1 MRDSVEHYGYCSI
14 LRISFD
20 SVVIMRRPVNSVLV
34 NFWSANFNRGT
45 GNSQISFVELCN
57 WQNFFQD
64 QSGDV
69 LFMASIDEALAII
82 KRGVDE
88 LIPEDELIEKLKEGR
103 PLRIK
108 AGFDPTAPDL
118 HLGHTVLINKL
129 RQFQDL
135 GHEVMFLIG
144 DFTGMIGDPTGKS
157 ATRPPLTE
165 QQVAE
170 NAVSYKEQV
179 FKILDPEKTRVMFNS
194 DWMSK
199 MSAADMIK
207 LAGQYTVARML
218 ERDDFTKRYRA
229 EQAIAIHEFLYPLVQ
244 GYDSVAMEA
253 DVELGGTDQKFNLL
267 MGRILQKHY
276 GQSPQVILTMPIL
289 EGLDGVQKMSK
300 SLGNYVGVNDSP
312 GEMYTKLLSMPDDLL
327 WRYFELLSFR
337 PLAEVEGFREAVAG
351 GANPQDY
358 KKLLAE
364 EIITRFHDEEA
375 ARTAHK
381 SAGNRVALGEIPDN
395 VPTVEVSLEGQ
406 AEIPMAA
413 VLRLAGLVKNG
424 AAARDVLGR
433 GAVFVDGQQFEGDRM
448 FVEGD
453 DCVIQAGKKKIA
465 RVLITA

>member
-1 MRDSVEHYGYCSI
+1 
-14 LRISFD
+14 
-20 SVVIMRRPVNSVLV
+20 
-34 NFWSANFNRGT
+34 
-45 GNSQISFVELCN
+45 
-57 WQNFFQD
+57 
-64 QSGDV
+64 
-69 LFMASIDEALAII
+69 MASIDEALAVV
-82 KRGVDE
+82 KRGMDE
-88 LIPEDELIEKLKEGR
+88 LISEEALIEKLREGR

-135 GHEVMFLIG
+135 GHEVIFLIG

-165 QQVAE
+165 AQVAE
-170 NAVSYKEQV
+170 NAISYKEQV
-179 FKILDPEKTRVMFNS
+179 FKILDPAKTRVVFNS

-199 MSAADMIK
+199 LSAADMIR

-229 EQAIAIHEFLYPLVQ
+229 EQPIAIHEFLYPLVQ
-244 GYDSVAMEA
+244 GYDSVALEA

-267 MGRILQKHY
+267 MGRILQRHY
-276 GQSPQVILTMPIL
+276 GQAPQVVLTMPIL

-337 PLAEVEGFREAVAG
+337 PLAEVEEFHAAVDS

-364 EIITRFHDEEA
+364 EIITRFHDAEA
-375 ARTAHK
+375 AASAHK
-381 SAGNRVALGEIPDN
+381 SAGNRVGLGEIPEN
-395 VPTVEVSLEGQ
+395 VPTVEV
-406 AEIPMAA
+406 P
-413 VLRLAGLVKNG
+413 LAGRSELHIVSLLKEAGLASNG
-424 AAARDVLGR
+424 KAAKDVFGR
-433 GAVFVDGQQFEGDRM
+433 GAVYIDGEQVTDERM
-448 FVEGD
+448 FGAGD
-453 DCVIQAGKKKIA
+453 DCVVQAGKKKIA
-465 RVLITA
+465 RVLIKD